1 VRVSSQSTL
10 SVMTFPLDPNAP
22 GRPRRSEFVRQ
33 SFANAA
39 ELAAGVAE
47 PEPEISIRLAT
58 LEEHEPVV
66 LAEVGGKPV
75 AALGLR
81 AGDARVA
88 DPARAGAGILA
99 LLPLHRLEALLVA
112 SIFGV

>member
-1 VRVSSQSTL
+1 
-10 SVMTFPLDPNAP
+10 MTFPLDPNAP
-22 GRPRRSEFVRQ
+22 GGPRRSQFVRQ
-33 SFANAA
+33 GFANAA
-39 ELAAGVAE
+39 ALAADAAD
-47 PEPEISIRLAT
+47 PEPEVSIRLAT
-58 LEEHEPVV
+58 PEEHEPVV

-99 LLPLHRLEALLVA
+99 LLHLQRLEALLVA

>member
-1 VRVSSQSTL
+1 
-10 SVMTFPLDPNAP
+10 MPFPLDPNAP
-22 GRPRRSEFVRQ
+22 GGPGRAEFVRR
-33 SFANAA
+33 S
-39 ELAAGVAE
+39 LAAAGERMTYDAN
-47 PEPEISIRLAT
+47 PESDVSIRLVT
-58 LEEHEPVV
+58 PEEHEPVV

-88 DPARAGAGILA
+88 DPARAGAGVMA
-99 LLPLHRLEALLVA
+99 LLHLRRLEALLIT